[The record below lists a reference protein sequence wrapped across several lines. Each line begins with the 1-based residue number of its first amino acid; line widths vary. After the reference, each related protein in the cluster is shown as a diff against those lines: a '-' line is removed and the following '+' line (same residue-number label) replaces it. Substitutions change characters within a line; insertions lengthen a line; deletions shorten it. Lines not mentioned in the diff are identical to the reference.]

1 GARGAG
7 DEGPRRGCGKGCAP
21 RPARC
26 FWWRWWRR
34 LRSRGSCGV
43 RLGSERVL
51 RSGGVQG
58 EFGPPAQPELR
69 VDAGEVVL
77 DGLDAEEQLLGGL
90 AVGPARRHDGG
101 HRAFLR
107 RESGVTAGPG
117 DVDTACA
124 PFPVTPL
131 DVGVGAELLVQVAG
145 GAEGEVGL
153 TATAGAAEGLAE
165 PEVDAG
171 GVVRHGEPVEVLETR
186 VEDPDALVHV
196 AADGGDARAHRA
208 ESGQGGPVRQF
219 E

>member
-1 GARGAG
+1 RGPRAPAGARGAG

-43 RLGSERVL
+43 RLGSGRVL

-58 EFGPPAQPELR
+58 EFGPPGQPELR
-69 VDAGEVVL
+69 VDAGEVVW
-77 DGLDAEEQLLGGL
+77 DGLDAAEPLIGGR
-90 AVGPARRHDGG
+90 AVGPSRRHDGG
-101 HRAFLR
+101 HRAFQR
-107 RESGVTAGPG
+107 RESGLTACPA

-145 GAEGEVGL
+145 CADAEVSL
-153 TATAGAAEGLAE
+153 TATAAAAKGLSE
-165 PEVDAG
+165 PEVYA
-171 GVVRHGEPVEVLETR
+171 
-186 VEDPDALVHV
+186 
-196 AADGGDARAHRA
+196 
-208 ESGQGGPVRQF
+208 SG
-219 E
+219 